1 MINSVRNTVLDIINK
16 DNNGYVTPD
25 EFNNY
30 AIQAQRE
37 IFEEYFTSYAMAVQK
52 TNARIYGSEYAD
64 IKKRL
69 EAVIDIFN
77 VPAAPLTYNSGTG
90 TFPAPTDLYKM
101 ERLTYNGSVEIEKV
115 THGKILYLIGS
126 PLTAPSVLYPAYT
139 LSSTDLTVYP
149 SAITTLVTANYL
161 RYPVDPKW
169 TYVTVNDSP
178 LFNPAAID
186 YQDFEL
192 PLSDEMN
199 LIIRILQLAG
209 VSIRENEV
217 VQMAKAEEIQDKQEQ

>member
-37 IFEEYFTSYAMAVQK
+37 IFEEYFTSYALAVQK
-52 TNARIYGSEYAD
+52 TNARVYGTEYAD

-69 EAVIDIFN
+69 EGVIDLFN
-77 VPAAPLTYNSGTG
+77 VPAATLVYNALTG
-90 TFPAPTDLYKM
+90 TFDQPADLYKL
-101 ERLTYNGSVEIEKV
+101 ERLTYNGSTEIEKV
-115 THGKILYLIGS
+115 THGKVLYLLGS
-126 PLTAPSVLYPAYT
+126 PLTGPSTSYPSYT
-139 LSSTDLTVYP
+139 QSGLQFTVYP
-149 SAITTLVTANYL
+149 TSITTNVTANYL

-178 LFNPAAID
+178 LFNPNAID

-199 LIIRILQLAG
+199 LIVRILQLAG
-209 VSIRENEV
+209 VSIREAEV
-217 VQMAKAEEIQDKQEQ
+217 VQMAKAEELQDKQEQ

>member
-16 DNNGYVTPD
+16 DNNGYITPD

-30 AIQAQRE
+30 AIQAQRD
-37 IFEEYFTSYAMAVQK
+37 IFEEYFTNYAMAVQK

-64 IKKRL
+64 IKKRI

-77 VPAAPLTYNSGTG
+77 VNGTLVYDPLNFS
-90 TFPAPTDLYKM
+90 FNQPSDLYKM
-101 ERLTYNGSVEIEKV
+101 ERLTYNGNVEIEKV
-115 THGKILYLIGS
+115 THGKILYLLGS
-126 PLTAPSVLYPAYT
+126 PLTSPSVLYPAYT
-139 LSSTDLTVYP
+139 LSSNDITVYP
-149 SAITTLVTANYL
+149 STITSLVTANYL

-169 TYVTVNDSP
+169 TYIMVNDSP
-178 LFNPAAID
+178 FFDNNASD

-192 PLSDEMN
+192 PPSDEMN

>member
-16 DNNGYVTPD
+16 DNNGYITPD

-30 AIQAQRE
+30 AVQAQRE
-37 IFEEYFTSYAMAVQK
+37 IFEEYFTNYALAVQK

-69 EAVIDIFN
+69 EAVIDTFN
-77 VPAAPLTYNSGTG
+77 VTDTLTYDPITF
-90 TFPAPTDLYKM
+90 TFPQPADLYKM
-101 ERLTYNGSVEIEKV
+101 ERLTYNGNVEIEKV
-115 THGKILYLIGS
+115 THGKVLYLLGS
-126 PLTAPSVLYPAYT
+126 TLTSPTVSYPAYT
-139 LSSTDLTVYP
+139 LSGSNLTVYP
-149 SAITTLVTANYL
+149 STITSLVTANYL

-169 TYVTVNDSP
+169 TYITVNDSP
-178 LFNPAAID
+178 LFNPNAND

-199 LIIRILQLAG
+199 LIVRILQLAG
-209 VSIRENEV
+209 VSIREAEV
-217 VQMAKAEEIQDKQEQ
+217 VQMAKAEELQDKQEQ

>member
-16 DNNGYVTPD
+16 DNNGYITPD

-30 AIQAQRE
+30 AIQAQRD
-37 IFEEYFTSYAMAVQK
+37 IFEEYFTNYAMAVQK

-64 IKKRL
+64 IKKRI

-77 VPAAPLTYNSGTG
+77 VNTPLVYDPINFS
-90 TFPAPTDLYKM
+90 FNQPSDLYKM
-101 ERLTYNGSVEIEKV
+101 ERLTYNGNVEIEKV
-115 THGKILYLIGS
+115 THGKILYLLGS
-126 PLTAPSVLYPAYT
+126 PLTSPSVLYPAYT
-139 LSSTDLTVYP
+139 LSSNDITVYP
-149 SAITTLVTANYL
+149 STITSLVTANYL

>member
-16 DNNGYVTPD
+16 DNNGYITPD

-30 AIQAQRE
+30 AIQAQRD
-37 IFEEYFTSYAMAVQK
+37 IFEEYFTNYAMAVQK

-64 IKKRL
+64 IKKRI

-77 VPAAPLTYNSGTG
+77 VNAPLVYDPINFS
-90 TFPAPTDLYKM
+90 FNQPSDLYKM
-101 ERLTYNGSVEIEKV
+101 ERLTYNGNVEIEKV
-115 THGKILYLIGS
+115 THGKILYLLGS
-126 PLTAPSVLYPAYT
+126 PLTSPSVLYPAYT
-139 LSSTDLTVYP
+139 LSSNDITVYP
-149 SAITTLVTANYL
+149 STITSLVTANYL

-209 VSIRENEV
+209 VSIRESEV

>member
-16 DNNGYVTPD
+16 DNNGYITPD

-69 EAVIDIFN
+69 ESVIDIFN
-77 VPAAPLTYNSGTG
+77 VTAQLVYNSGTG
-90 TFPAPTDLYKM
+90 TFNEPSDLYKM

-115 THGKILYLIGS
+115 THGKILYLLGS

-139 LSSTDLTVYP
+139 LSSNDLTVYP
-149 SAITTLVTANYL
+149 STITTLVAANYL

-192 PLSDEMN
+192 PFSDEMN

-217 VQMAKAEEIQDKQEQ
+217 VQMSKAEEIQDKQEQ

>member
-30 AIQAQRE
+30 AIQAQRD

-64 IKKRL
+64 IKKRI
-69 EAVIDIFN
+69 EGVIDIFN
-77 VPAAPLTYNSGTG
+77 VPAEPLVYDPLTL
-90 TFPAPTDLYKM
+90 TFPKPADLFKM
-101 ERLTYNGSVEIEKV
+101 ERLTYNGNVEIEKV
-115 THGKILYLIGS
+115 THGKILYLLGS
-126 PLTAPSVLYPAYT
+126 PLTSPSVLYPSYT
-139 LSSTDLTVYP
+139 LSANNLTVYP
-149 SAITTLVTANYL
+149 STITTLVTANYL

-169 TYVTVNDSP
+169 TYIMVNDAPFFDS
-178 LFNPAAID
+178 NAND

-192 PLSDEMN
+192 PKSDEMN
-199 LIIRILQLAG
+199 LITRILQLAG

-217 VQMAKAEEIQDKQEQ
+217 VQMAKSEEIQDKQEQ